1 MYCEEAEPF
10 VFGHSVLELNRLFLS
25 SLIFF
30 HSHKKA
36 FFFFF
41 LPFRLWTQS
50 WIALNGKAQMCKMF
64 SWYLVLCWG
73 WVSASASSVPGA
85 SAGPA
90 LRLPLTI
97 LAANMTRLFPSA
109 CFL

>member
-36 FFFFF
+36 FF
-41 LPFRLWTQS
+41 
-50 WIALNGKAQMCKMF
+50 
-64 SWYLVLCWG
+64 
-73 WVSASASSVPGA
+73 
-85 SAGPA
+85 
-90 LRLPLTI
+90 LPLISSLDSELNCTEWKS
-97 LAANMTRLFPSA
+97 ANV
-109 CFL
+109 

>member
-50 WIALNGKAQMCKMF
+50 
-64 SWYLVLCWG
+64 
-73 WVSASASSVPGA
+73 
-85 SAGPA
+85 
-90 LRLPLTI
+90 
-97 LAANMTRLFPSA
+97 
-109 CFL
+109 

>member
-36 FFFFF
+36 FFFPLIFISG
-41 LPFRLWTQS
+41 LRVELHWME
-50 WIALNGKAQMCKMF
+50 KCKCVKC
-64 SWYLVLCWG
+64 SL
-73 WVSASASSVPGA
+73 S
-85 SAGPA
+85 
-90 LRLPLTI
+90 T
-97 LAANMTRLFPSA
+97 
-109 CFL
+109 

>member
-36 FFFFF
+36 FFFSFPPISS
-41 LPFRLWTQS
+41 LDS
-50 WIALNGKAQMCKMF
+50 ELNCTEWK
-64 SWYLVLCWG
+64 
-73 WVSASASSVPGA
+73 SANV
-85 SAGPA
+85 
-90 LRLPLTI
+90 
-97 LAANMTRLFPSA
+97 
-109 CFL
+109 